1 MRGRL
6 EMAKKKEPFT
16 FENNISK
23 VIPKIQEAPEKVLRV
38 IGQNLVREV
47 RGTLRQFYKKRSG
60 ELDKSLGY
68 TMNRKVIKESS
79 GEWPPAHTPELMIG
93 FKKFYAPFVLEK
105 NDPLLPV
112 VKKNKDLIQKMIAE
126 AIDQINKE

>member
-1 MRGRL
+1 
-6 EMAKKKEPFT
+6 MAKKEPFT

-23 VIPKIQEAPEKVLRV
+23 VIPKIQEKPEKVLRI
-38 IGQNLVREV
+38 IGQNLTREI
-47 RGTLRQFYKKRSG
+47 RGTLRKYYKKQSG

-68 TMNRKVIKESS
+68 TLNRKVIKESS

-105 NDPLLPV
+105 GNDPILPV
-112 VKKNKDLIQKMIAE
+112 VKKNKDLIQRMIAE
-126 AIDQINKE
+126 AIDEINKE